1 MDEKKFYT
9 VSEAAHFL
17 GVARPT
23 MYNYLN
29 SGAIPGVKLNGKTWK
44 VPAEPLKRLANGTR

>member
-9 VSEAAHFL
+9 VSDAAHFL